1 MTYFKKGIT
10 RAFDFSGRSAR
21 KEFWRFFLFAAF
33 LIPLL
38 LGLIDGVTGMVDK
51 DTGVG
56 LLGGVYSLLSFIPLL
71 SACVRR
77 LHDTN
82 RSGWFI
88 LAPYVIGFF
97 IGWIVTLIIDSDMG
111 LIVGLCFFAIAQI
124 TVFCYLV
131 FDSDPNKNKF
141 GLNPKETVT
150 SNHIPKDKSDK
161 PDKVVIA
168 EPLTMATIS
177 NGTKPINDDSEF
189 YLQATQETDDDNEN
203 PALWAKAMAICEG
216 DEGKAKYKYINFR
229 VEELTNAAKQGA
241 TLPSIQISSPE
252 HESKDTDAELSVLF
266 LKEKGFKVTYKDG
279 KWVFIDASGNGREF
293 STRGLVA
300 LANLKGDF
308 HSFKEKKLAEINAHP
323 EETPETKTHKEFSG
337 DTQKQAQDAKKA
349 INKLFDDATNTV
361 VKGVS
366 DKFNKS

>member
-1 MTYFKKGIT
+1 MILAIFVSLLVGYGLFKVIHAPEGSQTNFTHARNLTAYIAGISIIPKLGV
-10 RAFDFSGRSAR
+10 FLMIPSGDNLT
-21 KEFWRFFLFAAF
+21 KIVVLFFIWGIIF
-33 LIPLL
+33 L
-38 LGLIDGVTGMVDK
+38 LGWVYGSWKNRKPNVTITHKPTKVNQISCNDKEESDIQEAKNTTVD
-51 DTGVG
+51 
-56 LLGGVYSLLSFIPLL
+56 
-71 SACVRR
+71 
-77 LHDTN
+77 
-82 RSGWFI
+82 
-88 LAPYVIGFF
+88 
-97 IGWIVTLIIDSDMG
+97 
-111 LIVGLCFFAIAQI
+111 
-124 TVFCYLV
+124 
-131 FDSDPNKNKF
+131 
-141 GLNPKETVT
+141 
-150 SNHIPKDKSDK
+150 
-161 PDKVVIA
+161 
-168 EPLTMATIS
+168 
-177 NGTKPINDDSEF
+177 NDF
-189 YLQATQETDDDNEN
+189 YLEATEEVESNNQK

-229 VEELTNAAKQGA
+229 VDELTNAAKQRA
-241 TLPSIQISSPE
+241 TPPSIQISTPE